1 MEDVI
6 EKYLCIDCMKS
17 KEDICCK
24 EIHKVEEKQEKLT
37 TTACINYKRLIKGNN
52 IINNEIETYKIRS
65 NLY

>member
-24 EIHKVEEKQEKLT
+24 EIHKVEEEKLT
-37 TTACINYKRLIKGNN
+37 TIVCINYKRLIKENN
-52 IINNEIETYKIRS
+52 IINNEIETYRIKS
-65 NLY
+65 DMY

>member
-24 EIHKVEEKQEKLT
+24 KTQKVEEKKEKLT
-37 TTACINYKRLIKGNN
+37 TIVCINYKRLIRENN